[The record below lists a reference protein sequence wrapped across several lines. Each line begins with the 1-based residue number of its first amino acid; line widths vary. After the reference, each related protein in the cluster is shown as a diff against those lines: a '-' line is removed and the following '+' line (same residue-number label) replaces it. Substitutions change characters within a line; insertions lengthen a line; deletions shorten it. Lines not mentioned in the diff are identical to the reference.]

1 MQPPSDDHPELAG
14 YEPHGDKPLRSR
26 HLVTVMRVVVILG
39 VLALVLP
46 GLLITAN
53 TASNTADRACAAYTE
68 YFAPDA
74 TAWSVRFEL
83 FGPSVG
89 WNCYATFFGGDEVL
103 VQPLGLIPAGPALPD
118 APLER
123 S

>member
-1 MQPPSDDHPELAG
+1 MQSYDEEPELAG
-14 YEPHGDKPLRSR
+14 YEPNDDKPLRSK
-26 HLVTVMRVVVILG
+26 HLATVMRVVVILG
-39 VLALVLP
+39 VVALVLP

-53 TASNTADRACAAYTE
+53 TASNTAHRACAAYTE
-68 YFAPDA
+68 YFAPKA

-89 WNCYATFFGGDEVL
+89 WNCYARFFGGNELL
-103 VQPLGLIPAGPALPD
+103 VRQLGIIPGGPAVPS